1 MHLTIEI
8 PPAQLRDVLPSER
21 ELAQAAGRGVS
32 NIVKRRLVDRDRR
45 GRSDGLP
52 RTGYYGDAAS
62 GVTTEMSAK
71 TALITI
77 HKEGVAL
84 HYYGDAASGVTT
96 EVNGSRAVVTIHKE
110 GVALH
115 YYGGV
120 VYPTDG
126 HKALAIPKSIQ
137 GAGKRPAEA
146 DPDRTKFALVWPKGK
161 TTGTLRDKESGEVV
175 YLLVPKATIPE
186 DKTILPTES
195 EMESAGMAA
204 MEAIL

>member
-1 MHLTIEI
+1 MHFDLKITV
-8 PPAQLRDVLPSER
+8 PADILASDH

-32 NIVKRRLVDRDRR
+32 NAVKRHLVERDSR

-62 GVTTEMSAK
+62 GVTTEVS
-71 TALITI
+71 
-77 HKEGVAL
+77 
-84 HYYGDAASGVTT
+84 
-96 EVNGSRAVVTIHKE
+96 GSRAVVTIHKE

-146 DPDRTKFALVWPKGK
+146 DPDRTKFALVWPKGEK
-161 TTGTLRDKESGEVV
+161 TGTLRDKETDEVV

-186 DKTILPTES
+186 DKTILPTED
-195 EMESAGMAA
+195 EMKSAGMTA

>member
-1 MHLTIEI
+1 MHLDLKITVPDDIL
-8 PPAQLRDVLPSER
+8 ASDH

-32 NIVKRRLVDRDRR
+32 NAVKRHLVERDSR

-62 GVTTEMSAK
+62 GVTTEVS
-71 TALITI
+71 
-77 HKEGVAL
+77 
-84 HYYGDAASGVTT
+84 
-96 EVNGSRAVVTIHKE
+96 GSRALVTIHKE

-120 VYPTDG
+120 VYPTSG

-146 DPDRTKFALVWPKGK
+146 DPDHTKFALVWPKGEK
-161 TTGTLRDKESGEVV
+161 TGTLRDKETDEVV
-175 YLLVPKATIPE
+175 YLLVSKATIPE

>member
-1 MHLTIEI
+1 MHFDLKITV
-8 PPAQLRDVLPSER
+8 PADILASDH

-32 NIVKRRLVDRDRR
+32 NAVKGHLVERDSR

-62 GVTTEMSAK
+62 GVTTEVS
-71 TALITI
+71 
-77 HKEGVAL
+77 
-84 HYYGDAASGVTT
+84 
-96 EVNGSRAVVTIHKE
+96 GSRAVVTIHKE

-120 VYPTDG
+120 VYPVDA
-126 HKALAIPKSIQ
+126 KALAIPKSIK

-146 DPDRTKFALVWPKGK
+146 DSDRTKFALVWPKGK
-161 TTGTLRDKESGEVV
+161 TAGTLRDKETDEVV
-175 YLLVPKATIPE
+175 YLLVSKAKIKE
-186 DKTILPTES
+186 DKTVLPTDAEL
-195 EMESAGMAA
+195 ESAGMSA

>member
-1 MHLTIEI
+1 MHLTITI

-32 NIVKRRLVDRDRR
+32 NIVKRRLVERDSR

-52 RTGYYGDAAS
+52 RTGYYGEAAS
-62 GVTTEMSAK
+62 DMTTELAGK
-71 TALITI
+71 TAI
-77 HKEGVAL
+77 
-84 HYYGDAASGVTT
+84 
-96 EVNGSRAVVTIHKE
+96 VTIDKE

-161 TTGTLRDKESGEVV
+161 TTGTLRDKETDEIV
-175 YLLVPKATIPE
+175 YLLVSKAKIKE
-186 DKTILPTES
+186 DKTVLPTES
-195 EMESAGMAA
+195 EMVEAGMD
-204 MEAIL
+204 EILSLIKNWESS

>member
-1 MHLTIEI
+1 MRLDLKITVPDDILASDH
-8 PPAQLRDVLPSER
+8 

-32 NIVKRRLVDRDRR
+32 NAVKRHLVERDAR

-52 RTGYYGDAAS
+52 RTGYYGDAA
-62 GVTTEMSAK
+62 G
-71 TALITI
+71 
-77 HKEGVAL
+77 
-84 HYYGDAASGVTT
+84 GVTT
-96 EVNGSRAVVTIHKE
+96 EVSGSRAVVTIHKE

-126 HKALAIPKSIQ
+126 HKALAIPKVAAV
-137 GAGKRPAEA
+137 AGKRPAEA
-146 DPDRTKFALVWPKGK
+146 DPDRSKFALVWPKGK
-161 TTGTLRDKESGEVV
+161 TAGTLRDKETDEVV

-186 DKTILPTES
+186 DKTILPTED
-195 EMESAGMAA
+195 EMQSAGMAA

>member
-1 MHLTIEI
+1 MHLDLKITV
-8 PPAQLRDVLPSER
+8 PADILASDH

-32 NIVKRRLVDRDRR
+32 NAVKRHLVERDSR

-62 GVTTEMSAK
+62 GVTTEVS
-71 TALITI
+71 
-77 HKEGVAL
+77 
-84 HYYGDAASGVTT
+84 
-96 EVNGSRAVVTIHKE
+96 GSRAVVTIHKE

-120 VYPTDG
+120 VYPTEG

-137 GAGKRPAEA
+137 GAGKRPSEI
-146 DPDRTKFALVWPKGK
+146 DPDRTKFALVWPKGEK
-161 TTGTLRDKESGEVV
+161 TGTLRDKETDEVV
-175 YLLVPKATIPE
+175 YLLVSKAKIKE
-186 DKTILPTES
+186 DKTVLPTDAEL
-195 EMESAGMAA
+195 ESAGMSA

>member
-1 MHLTIEI
+1 MHLTFKVSSTADML
-8 PPAQLRDVLPSER
+8 PPDR

-32 NIVKRRLVDRDRR
+32 NAVKSHLMERDRR
-45 GRSDGLP
+45 SVPAPGMPRS
-52 RTGYYGDAAS
+52 GYYNEAAG
-62 GVTTEMSAK
+62 GVTTDVSGHSA
-71 TALITI
+71 TI
-77 HKEGVAL
+77 
-84 HYYGDAASGVTT
+84 
-96 EVNGSRAVVTIHKE
+96 TIHKE

-120 VYPTDG
+120 VYPTSG

-146 DPDRTKFALVWPKGK
+146 DPNRTKFALVWPKGE
-161 TTGTLRDKESGEVV
+161 TTGTLRDKETDEVV

-186 DKTILPTES
+186 DKTILPTED
-195 EMESAGMAA
+195 EMKSAGMAA

>member
-1 MHLTIEI
+1 MHLDLKITV
-8 PPAQLRDVLPSER
+8 PADILASDH
-21 ELAQAAGRGVS
+21 ELAQAAGRAVS
-32 NIVKRRLVDRDRR
+32 SIVKNRLSERDHR

-52 RTGYYGDAAS
+52 RTGYYGEAS
-62 GVTTEMSAK
+62 NSVTTEISGK
-71 TALITI
+71 TALI
-77 HKEGVAL
+77 
-84 HYYGDAASGVTT
+84 
-96 EVNGSRAVVTIHKE
+96 TIHKE

-120 VYPTDG
+120 VYPTSG

-161 TTGTLRDKESGEVV
+161 TTGTLRDKETDEVV

>member
-1 MHLTIEI
+1 MHLDLKIT
-8 PPAQLRDVLPSER
+8 VPSDILASDR

-32 NIVKRRLVDRDRR
+32 NAVKAHLVDRDGR

-62 GVTTEMSAK
+62 GVTTEVS
-71 TALITI
+71 
-77 HKEGVAL
+77 
-84 HYYGDAASGVTT
+84 
-96 EVNGSRAVVTIHKE
+96 GSRAVVTIHKE

-146 DPDRTKFALVWPKGK
+146 DPDRTKFALVWPKGEK
-161 TTGTLRDKESGEVV
+161 TGTLRDKETDEVV

-186 DKTILPTES
+186 DKTILPTED
-195 EMESAGMAA
+195 EMKSAGMAA

>member
-1 MHLTIEI
+1 MHLDLKITVPDDIL
-8 PPAQLRDVLPSER
+8 ASDH

-32 NIVKRRLVDRDRR
+32 NAVKRHLVERDSR

-62 GVTTEMSAK
+62 GVTTE
-71 TALITI
+71 
-77 HKEGVAL
+77 V
-84 HYYGDAASGVTT
+84 SG
-96 EVNGSRAVVTIHKE
+96 NRAVVTIHKE

-120 VYPTDG
+120 VYPTTG

-146 DPDRTKFALVWPKGK
+146 DPDHTKFALVWPKGEK
-161 TTGTLRDKESGEVV
+161 TGTLRDKETDEVV
-175 YLLVPKATIPE
+175 YLLVSKATIPE

-195 EMESAGMAA
+195 EMESAGTAA

>member
-1 MHLTIEI
+1 MHLDLKITV
-8 PPAQLRDVLPSER
+8 PADILASDH
-21 ELAQAAGRGVS
+21 ELAQAAGRAVS
-32 NIVKRRLVDRDRR
+32 NIVKRQLVERDQS

-62 GVTTEMSAK
+62 GVTTE
-71 TALITI
+71 
-77 HKEGVAL
+77 V
-84 HYYGDAASGVTT
+84 SG
-96 EVNGSRAVVTIHKE
+96 NRAVVTIHKE

-120 VYPTDG
+120 VYPTTG

-146 DPDRTKFALVWPKGK
+146 DPDHTKFALVWPKGEK
-161 TTGTLRDKESGEVV
+161 TGTLRDKETDEVV
-175 YLLVPKATIPE
+175 YLLVSKATIPE
-186 DKTILPTES
+186 DKTILPTED
-195 EMESAGMAA
+195 EMKSAGMAA

>member
-1 MHLTIEI
+1 MHLDLKITV
-8 PPAQLRDVLPSER
+8 PADILASDH

-32 NIVKRRLVDRDRR
+32 NAVKRHLVERDRR

-62 GVTTEMSAK
+62 GVTTE
-71 TALITI
+71 
-77 HKEGVAL
+77 V
-84 HYYGDAASGVTT
+84 SG
-96 EVNGSRAVVTIHKE
+96 NRAVVTIHKE

-146 DPDRTKFALVWPKGK
+146 DPDHTKFALVWPKGEK
-161 TTGTLRDKESGEVV
+161 TGTLRDKETDEVV
-175 YLLVPKATIPE
+175 YLLVSKATIPE
-186 DKTILPTES
+186 DKTILPTED
-195 EMESAGMAA
+195 EMKSAGMAA

>member
-1 MHLTIEI
+1 MHLTFKVSSTADML
-8 PPAQLRDVLPSER
+8 PPDR

-32 NIVKRRLVDRDRR
+32 NAVKRHLVERDAR

-62 GVTTEMSAK
+62 GVTTEMSGK
-71 TALITI
+71 TALI
-77 HKEGVAL
+77 
-84 HYYGDAASGVTT
+84 
-96 EVNGSRAVVTIHKE
+96 TIHKE

-126 HKALAIPKSIQ
+126 HKALAIPKSIK

-146 DPDRTKFALVWPKGK
+146 DPDRTKFALVWPKGEK
-161 TTGTLRDKESGEVV
+161 TGTLRDKETDEVV

-186 DKTILPTES
+186 DKTILPTED
-195 EMESAGMAA
+195 EMKAAGMAA

>member
-1 MHLTIEI
+1 MHLTIKI
-8 PPAQLRDVLPSER
+8 PERELRDVLPSER

-62 GVTTEMSAK
+62 GVTTEMSGK
-71 TALITI
+71 TALI
-77 HKEGVAL
+77 
-84 HYYGDAASGVTT
+84 
-96 EVNGSRAVVTIHKE
+96 TIHKE

-126 HKALAIPKSIQ
+126 HKALAIPKVAAV
-137 GAGKRPAEA
+137 AGKRPAEA
-146 DPDRTKFALVWPKGK
+146 DPYRSKFAIVWPKGK
-161 TTGTLRDKESGEVV
+161 TAGTLRDKETNEVV

-186 DKTILPTES
+186 DKTILPTED
-195 EMESAGMAA
+195 EMVDAGKSA

>member
-1 MHLTIEI
+1 MHLTITI
-8 PPAQLRDVLPSER
+8 PPAQLRDVLPSEQ

-52 RTGYYGDAAS
+52 RTGYYG
-62 GVTTEMSAK
+62 
-71 TALITI
+71 
-77 HKEGVAL
+77 
-84 HYYGDAASGVTT
+84 
-96 EVNGSRAVVTIHKE
+96 
-110 GVALH
+110 
-115 YYGGV
+115 GV
-120 VYPTDG
+120 VYPTSG

-146 DPDRTKFALVWPKGK
+146 DPDHTKFALVWPKGK
-161 TTGTLRDKESGEVV
+161 TTGTLRDKETDEVV

-186 DKTILPTES
+186 DKTILPTED
-195 EMESAGMAA
+195 EMKSAGMAA

>member
-1 MHLTIEI
+1 MHFDLKITV
-8 PPAQLRDVLPSER
+8 PADILASDH
-21 ELAQAAGRGVS
+21 ELAQAAGRGIS
-32 NIVKRRLVDRDRR
+32 NAVKSHLVERDSR

-52 RTGYYGDAAS
+52 RTGYYGDAA
-62 GVTTEMSAK
+62 G
-71 TALITI
+71 
-77 HKEGVAL
+77 
-84 HYYGDAASGVTT
+84 GVTT
-96 EVNGSRAVVTIHKE
+96 EVSGSRAVVTIHKE

-120 VYPTDG
+120 VYPTAG

-146 DPDRTKFALVWPKGK
+146 DPDHTKFALVWPKGEK
-161 TTGTLRDKESGEVV
+161 TGTLRDKETDEVV

-186 DKTILPTES
+186 DKTVLPSDAEL
-195 EMESAGMAA
+195 ESAGMSA

>member
-32 NIVKRRLVDRDRR
+32 NIVKRHLVERDSR

-62 GVTTEMSAK
+62 GVTAEMSGK
-71 TALITI
+71 TALI
-77 HKEGVAL
+77 
-84 HYYGDAASGVTT
+84 
-96 EVNGSRAVVTIHKE
+96 TIHKE

-126 HKALAIPKSIQ
+126 HKALAIPKSPAT
-137 GAGKRPAEA
+137 AGKRPKEF
-146 DPDRTKFALVWPKGK
+146 DPDRAKLALVWPKGEK
-161 TTGTLRDKESGEVV
+161 AGTLRDKETDEVV
-175 YLLVPKATIPE
+175 YLLVSKATIPE
-186 DKTILPTES
+186 DKTILPTED
-195 EMESAGMAA
+195 EMKSAGMAA

>member
-1 MHLTIEI
+1 MHLDLKITVPDDIL
-8 PPAQLRDVLPSER
+8 ASDH

-32 NIVKRRLVDRDRR
+32 NAVKRHLVERDSR

-62 GVTTEMSAK
+62 GVTTE
-71 TALITI
+71 
-77 HKEGVAL
+77 V
-84 HYYGDAASGVTT
+84 SG
-96 EVNGSRAVVTIHKE
+96 NRAVVTIHKE

-120 VYPTDG
+120 VYPMEG

-137 GAGKRPAEA
+137 GAGKRPSEA
-146 DPDRTKFALVWPKGK
+146 DPDRTKFALVWPKGS

-186 DKTILPTES
+186 DKTILPTED
-195 EMESAGMAA
+195 EMFEAGKSA

>member
-32 NIVKRRLVDRDRR
+32 NAVKRHLVERDSR

-62 GVTTEMSAK
+62 GVTTE
-71 TALITI
+71 
-77 HKEGVAL
+77 V
-84 HYYGDAASGVTT
+84 SG
-96 EVNGSRAVVTIHKE
+96 NRAVVTIHKE

-137 GAGKRPAEA
+137 GAGKRPSEI
-146 DPDRTKFALVWPKGK
+146 DPGHTKFALVWPKGEK
-161 TTGTLRDKESGEVV
+161 TGTLRDKETDEVV

>member
-1 MHLTIEI
+1 MHLDLKITV
-8 PPAQLRDVLPSER
+8 PADILASDH

-32 NIVKRRLVDRDRR
+32 NAVKRHLVERDSR

-62 GVTTEMSAK
+62 GVTTEVS
-71 TALITI
+71 
-77 HKEGVAL
+77 
-84 HYYGDAASGVTT
+84 
-96 EVNGSRAVVTIHKE
+96 GSRAVVTIHKE

-120 VYPTDG
+120 VYPTDA
-126 HKALAIPKSIQ
+126 KALAIPKSIQ

>member
-1 MHLTIEI
+1 MHLDLKITV
-8 PPAQLRDVLPSER
+8 PADILASDH

-32 NIVKRRLVDRDRR
+32 NAVKRHLVERDSR

-52 RTGYYGDAAS
+52 RTGYYGDAA
-62 GVTTEMSAK
+62 G
-71 TALITI
+71 
-77 HKEGVAL
+77 
-84 HYYGDAASGVTT
+84 GVTT
-96 EVNGSRAVVTIHKE
+96 EVSGNRAVVTIHKE

-126 HKALAIPKSIQ
+126 HKALAIPKVAAV
-137 GAGKRPAEA
+137 AGKRPSEI
-146 DPDRTKFALVWPKGK
+146 DPDRTRFAIVWPKGK
-161 TTGTLRDKESGEVV
+161 TTGTLRDKETNEVI

-186 DKTILPTES
+186 DKSILPTED
-195 EMESAGMAA
+195 EMVDAGKSA

>member
-1 MHLTIEI
+1 MHLDLKITV
-8 PPAQLRDVLPSER
+8 PADILASDH

-32 NIVKRRLVDRDRR
+32 NAVKRHLVERDRR

-62 GVTTEMSAK
+62 GVTTE
-71 TALITI
+71 
-77 HKEGVAL
+77 V
-84 HYYGDAASGVTT
+84 SG
-96 EVNGSRAVVTIHKE
+96 NRAVVTIHKE

-120 VYPTDG
+120 VYPTEG

-146 DPDRTKFALVWPKGK
+146 DPDHTKFALVWPKGEK
-161 TTGTLRDKESGEVV
+161 TGTLRDKETDEVV
-175 YLLVPKATIPE
+175 YLLVSKATIPE
-186 DKTILPTES
+186 DKTILPTED
-195 EMESAGMAA
+195 EMFEAGKSA